1 MNMMHGALFSLV
13 HAVILLAISY
23 FILLTARKNDSQNL
37 KVFGYCI
44 AVLLWVG
51 AALVLGKGLSGR
63 NQQFHKMQFMGEK
76 FERQMGCPRG
86 APQANPALPQG
97 R

>member
-13 HAVILLAISY
+13 HAVILLAVSY
-23 FILLTARKNDSQNL
+23 FVLLTARKTDSQNL

-51 AALVLGKGLSGR
+51 AALVLGKGITSR
-63 NQQFHKMQFMGEK
+63 SPMCHKGQMMGER
-76 FERQMGCPRG
+76 FERQMGPPGAQQQLNQQLPR
-86 APQANPALPQG
+86 
-97 R
+97 